1 MVVLFSRDIWDSIH
15 TWAGVG
21 MIVAAA
27 IHIPIHWGWIVTMTK
42 RLGNIFLGRCELMNG
57 GGQFNLLINALLAL
71 SAVLASISG
80 LYFLFSP
87 PGSDKTVAS
96 FLFTRSIWDI
106 IHTWSGVTMMAVA
119 LLHFNIHW
127 RWITKVAQKIFNIS
141 QTEPK
146 SVGKGS
152 LAGKEI

>member
-1 MVVLFSRDIWDSIH
+1 V
-15 TWAGVG
+15 
-21 MIVAAA
+21 
-27 IHIPIHWGWIVTMTK
+27 
-42 RLGNIFLGRCELMNG
+42 
-57 GGQFNLLINALLAL
+57 LLAL

-127 RWITKVAQKIFNIS
+127 RWITKVTQKIFNIS
-141 QTEPK
+141 QPEPN
-146 SVGKGS
+146 SVGKDS